1 MLESISV
8 NTSMSSGKDSKL
20 QKIAEGEMG
29 YYIEDAT
36 HYKSIIGGL
45 QHLVLTRLEVAYTCT
60 N

>member
-1 MLESISV
+1 
-8 NTSMSSGKDSKL
+8 
-20 QKIAEGEMG
+20 MG

-45 QHLVLTRLEVAYTCT
+45 QHLVLTRPKVAYTCT